1 MSSLDVERRLTE
13 VLHRRAEVVMSRTD
27 TQEELREFLTRGDP
41 EPPRAFGR
49 NRFTAVVA
57 AGVAAAAAAAAVFWA
72 ADLTADRATE
82 PLPVQQPAADPV
94 EVAEK
99 FVAAYATNDVETVA
113 ALAPPDG
120 DQVQDWRIF
129 MARDAA
135 WGVEFL
141 FEPCRRATD
150 ADIGTGVVCPFAL
163 HVLGSEE
170 VGSGPFENATFTV
183 WVNGAGQVFDAD
195 PTWNHEYNGMW
206 KHVEEAT
213 DWVWAQHPD
222 QAEFLMLDEP
232 DVPPAQLDRW
242 LGLWERYLAE
252 YVDAHAKD

>member
-1 MSSLDVERRLTE
+1 MSNLDVERRLTE

-27 TQEELREFLTRGDP
+27 TQTELREFLTRGDQ
-41 EPPRAFGR
+41 EPPRTLGG

-57 AGVAAAAAAAAVFWA
+57 AGVASAAAAAAVFWA
-72 ADLTADRATE
+72 AGLSADRPDPAPVEE
-82 PLPVQQPAADPV
+82 PPPSAV

-99 FVAAYATNDVETVA
+99 FVTAYATNDVETVA

-120 DQVQDWRIF
+120 DQVQDWRTF

-135 WGVEFL
+135 WGVKFM

-170 VGSGPFENATFTV
+170 VGRGPFENATFTV
-183 WVNGAGQVFDAD
+183 WVNEAGQVFDAD
-195 PTWNHEYNGMW
+195 PTWNYEYNGMW

-213 DWVWAQHPD
+213 GWVWAEHPE
-222 QAEFLMLDEP
+222 QAEFLQLDEP
-232 DVPPAQLDRW
+232 NVPPAQYDRW
-242 LGLWERYLAE
+242 LNLWRE
-252 YVDAHAKD
+252 YVADYVEAHTSD